1 MKQYHGKKK
10 EDRMEKLGSGMKD
23 AVVKAYLRASNA
35 CCAFEV
41 QRKLPFLI
49 ILVKRAAIEAYL
61 LTNHQ

>member
-1 MKQYHGKKK
+1 
-10 EDRMEKLGSGMKD
+10 MEKLGSGMKD